1 MALAFASHAR
11 RLLLAGAGAPARS
24 LHAQPYQARVDVAE
38 FLNGVGKRVEKH
50 AAKPED
56 AVGSDIQRLIEA
68 GKLRRKNRR
77 IPCKRATR
85 ACPRAGELDRSTKGR
100 CVGSSFDRNNII
112 A

>member
-1 MALAFASHAR
+1 MPAVSSLPALELR
-11 RLLLAGAGAPARS
+11 RDRYTPSPTKVCPLFRPLNLFVFLFGDWIGSLPGA
-24 LHAQPYQARVDVAE
+24 ARVDVAE

-77 IPCKRATR
+77 IPCKRV
-85 ACPRAGELDRSTKGR
+85 SHKF
-100 CVGSSFDRNNII
+100 SSLLGDK
-112 A
+112 

>member
-77 IPCKRATR
+77 IPCKRCATR
-85 ACPRAGELDRSTKGR
+85 SSSVSTRLLG
-100 CVGSSFDRNNII
+100 CSPESSS
-112 A
+112 